1 LYHVNRRRGFATGIA
16 VAGGGF
22 GGLCISPATTALFDA
37 IGYRWTVRTMAFIH
51 LAVLIPASFLFKG
64 RVESGVQKAK
74 RLKRERADREALA
87 HAKGLPTQMEGKELI
102 SQITLVDTK
111 EQKPK
116 RLDFTALKEKEFLI
130 LFFIG
135 LTVAMGYFNPY
146 YFFPSKCCCRQISYI
161 LNGLFNW
168 C

>member
-1 LYHVNRRRGFATGIA
+1 
-16 VAGGGF
+16 
-22 GGLCISPATTALFDA
+22 
-37 IGYRWTVRTMAFIH
+37 MAFIH

-87 HAKGLPTQMEGKELI
+87 HAKGLPTQMEGKELV

-146 YFFPSKCCCRQISYI
+146 YYFPSKCCCRQISYSRFI
-161 LNGLFNW
+161 HLVLTGFSNSLYASLCSEPWDKYFNCIASHW
-168 C
+168 YLEWIERSRARHHGPGQ